1 MRAAVAA
8 MAPKDKRGTAFGT
21 MNMIYGV
28 AWFGGSALLGILY
41 DQTSAL
47 WVALVSAALQMASI
61 PVFMLLTGREVRPG
75 T

>member
-1 MRAAVAA
+1 
-8 MAPKDKRGTAFGT
+8 

-28 AWFGGSALLGILY
+28 AWFGGSVLLGILY

>member
-1 MRAAVAA
+1 
-8 MAPKDKRGTAFGT
+8 MAPKDKRGTAFGR

-28 AWFGGSALLGILY
+28 AWFGGSVLLGILY

-61 PVFMLLTGREVRPG
+61 PVFMLLTRREVRPG

>member
-8 MAPKDKRGTAFGT
+8 IAPKNKRGTAFGT

-28 AWFGGSALLGILY
+28 AWFGGSALLGVLY

-47 WVALVSAALQMASI
+47 WVALASAALQLASL
-61 PVFMLLTGREVRPG
+61 PVFILLIRRGG
-75 T
+75 